1 MAPIIS
7 PTKVT
12 TVADDHRS
20 SLTAAKN
27 VFHARQLL
35 HWGQSS
41 TVEAE
46 GCLQGAIYMT
56 GVNNSGLL
64 EPSFHEIHLY
74 PLCSIAMF
82 DYH

>member
-20 SLTAAKN
+20 TAPKN

-35 HWGQSS
+35 HWEQSS

-46 GCLQGAIYMT
+46 GCLQGAIYLT
-56 GVNNSGLL
+56 GVNKSGLL
-64 EPSFHEIHLY
+64 EPSFHDF
-74 PLCSIAMF
+74 PAT
-82 DYH
+82 

>member
-20 SLTAAKN
+20 
-27 VFHARQLL
+27 
-35 HWGQSS
+35 

-46 GCLQGAIYMT
+46 GCLQGAIYLT